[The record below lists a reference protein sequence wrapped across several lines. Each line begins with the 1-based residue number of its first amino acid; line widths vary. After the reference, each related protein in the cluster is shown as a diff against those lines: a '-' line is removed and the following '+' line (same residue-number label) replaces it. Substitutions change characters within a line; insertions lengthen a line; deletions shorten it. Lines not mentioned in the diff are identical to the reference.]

1 MDGWE
6 YLVPKQTLT
15 FDNEIECL
23 FFSEFSFLLVLSVSF
38 IGFIETSKTNKKKHR
53 KKRKKKM
60 ILLSA
65 SLNFNP
71 ILENLMENIKS

>member
-38 IGFIETSKTNKKKHR
+38 VGFIETSKTNKKKSIE
-53 KKRKKKM
+53 KKKK
-60 ILLSA
+60 
-65 SLNFNP
+65 
-71 ILENLMENIKS
+71 ENDIIVCIIEFQPNT

>member
-38 IGFIETSKTNKKKHR
+38 IGFIETSKTNKKKSIE
-53 KKRKKKM
+53 KKEKRK
-60 ILLSA
+60 
-65 SLNFNP
+65 
-71 ILENLMENIKS
+71 

>member
-23 FFSEFSFLLVLSVSF
+23 FFSEFSFLLVLSLSF
-38 IGFIETSKTNKKKHR
+38 IGFIETSKKKKR
-53 KKRKKKM
+53 IEKKKK
-60 ILLSA
+60 
-65 SLNFNP
+65 
-71 ILENLMENIKS
+71 ENDIIVCIIEFQPNT

>member
-38 IGFIETSKTNKKKHR
+38 IGFIETSKTNKKKSIE
-53 KKRKKKM
+53 KKKK
-60 ILLSA
+60 
-65 SLNFNP
+65 
-71 ILENLMENIKS
+71 ENDIIVCIIEFQPNT

>member
-53 KKRKKKM
+53 KKKKK
-60 ILLSA
+60 
-65 SLNFNP
+65 
-71 ILENLMENIKS
+71 ENDIIVCIIEFQPNT